1 MSLRVVWAADDR
13 KRGSRWLKQRDIVWV
28 SALLGPRG
36 CGAPTLRCSQEV
48 AAGVGVPCASDPAPS
63 GPLHVSAAR
72 IGPWE
77 VRGQCLGRRRLLGL
91 QQQMVTSPSSRGFR
105 SEVRVRAGQALEGPL
120 PLTWGQPP
128 SPRVPVAAR
137 ERQTYKSRDRDIGGQ
152 RPSETH
158 RETARNP
165 SITERALIPS
175 RAPPSWPP

>member
-1 MSLRVVWAADDR
+1 MSLRMVWAADDR
-13 KRGSRWLKQRDIVWV
+13 KRGSRWLKQRDIG
-28 SALLGPRG
+28 SQPCLGPRG
-36 CGAPTLRCSQEV
+36 CGAPTLRCSQRWPQV
-48 AAGVGVPCASDPAPS
+48 WASPAPQTQPPVGPSTSQRPES
-63 GPLHVSAAR
+63 GPGRS
-72 IGPWE
+72 
-77 VRGQCLGRRRLLGL
+77 RGQCLGRRRLLGL